1 MKRYKKPETEIALL
15 TAVAVMQGIVVVSGQ
30 NGPVVNPDP
39 IDPIEGEELVNTF
52 FMWEDEEDEEDEE

>member
-15 TAVAVMQGIVVVSGQ
+15 TAEAVMQGIVVVSGQ

-39 IDPIEGEELVNTF
+39 IDPTPGGELVNNF
-52 FMWEDEEDEEDEE
+52 FLWEDEEDEEE